1 MVLIFGIIILVNVK
15 KTYKKQGVPINEITM
30 CMKEASEGNLKSRTT
45 YNKNDEI
52 GYLSVEFNKMMDK
65 LDEQINKIMEMEI
78 QLKKS
83 QLKAYES
90 QINPHFLYNTLDLIR
105 MMSMTEEGD
114 KVEEIIVALA
124 SMLRYNLSS
133 ETEVRICDEIKSIE
147 DYFKILSMR
156 FGDKFDYNIDVD
168 DRIAKCKILKFIIQP
183 LVENSVRHGIGKTEK
198 PGLIEV
204 ACKLIGNEI
213 AIIVSDNGVGMSEEK
228 IDKIKNSFNL
238 PAEEHIGINNI
249 YKRLTLFYGEKSIME
264 IYSEEDKGT
273 RILLKIPYTGT
284 DGD

>member
-1 MVLIFGIIILVNVK
+1 M
-15 KTYKKQGVPINEITM
+15 
-30 CMKEASEGNLKSRTT
+30 
-45 YNKNDEI
+45 
-52 GYLSVEFNKMMDK
+52 
-65 LDEQINKIMEMEI
+65 
-78 QLKKS
+78 
-83 QLKAYES
+83 
-90 QINPHFLYNTLDLIR
+90 
-105 MMSMTEEGD
+105 
-114 KVEEIIVALA
+114 
-124 SMLRYNLSS
+124 
-133 ETEVRICDEIKSIE
+133 
-147 DYFKILSMR
+147 
-156 FGDKFDYNIDVD
+156 
-168 DRIAKCKILKFIIQP
+168 
-183 LVENSVRHGIGKTEK
+183 RHGIGKTEK